1 MISIVLCVYNEEN
14 NIKDCLESLKNQS
27 YKDFELIIVN
37 DGSTDNT
44 MKIVR
49 DYEKEFKMKII
60 DTKHV
65 GLRRARNLGISR
77 AIGEIIVTID
87 ADEILDSKCIK
98 YLVESFKDKKAGTV
112 GGYIRSYRDNWIAKG
127 SNSLKDLFYS
137 KRDWTAGGCAAYKRE
152 LLEKL
157 KLSEKKIGADVD
169 ISWKIKEM
177 GYTVKIDKR
186 AVVYHKDPQ
195 NISGVVMREYKIGR
209 RSLKTFFAH
218 KKYFDLRFW
227 SRFFQLFVLILL
239 IINWN
244 SAISFFFIYFAL
256 ILAILKSHRI
266 YAFIILNFMNIG
278 WSLGV
283 LVSVFKK

>member
-1 MISIVLCVYNEEN
+1 MISVVLCVYNEEN
-14 NIKDCLESLKNQS
+14 NIKDCLESLKDQS
-27 YKDFELIIVN
+27 YRDFELIIVD

-49 DYEKEFKMKII
+49 EYKKEFKMKII

-65 GLRRARNLGISR
+65 GLRRARNLGVSR
-77 AIGEIIVTID
+77 AIGEIIITID

-98 YLVESFKDKKAGTV
+98 HLVESFKDKKAGTV
-112 GGYIRSYRDNWIAKG
+112 GGYIKSYGDNWIAKG
-127 SNSLKDLFYS
+127 SNSLKELFYS
-137 KRDWTAGGCAAYKRE
+137 RRDWVAGGCAAYKRK
-152 LLEKL
+152 LLDKI
-157 KLSEKKIGADVD
+157 KLSEEKIGADVV

-177 GYTVKIDKR
+177 GYTVKIDKK

-227 SRFFQLFVLILL
+227 SRFFQLFLLILL
-239 IINWN
+239 IINWKI
-244 SAISFFFIYFAL
+244 AMILFFIYFAS
-256 ILAILKSHRI
+256 ILVILKSYRI